1 MKRISVKKEEMRT
14 GKKATDSA
22 NELFRMQFIGYLEVL
37 SADRDYFECCESYVG
52 LEIERMKLQ
61 ADLYRALGGGG
72 FTQPEPSTAL

>member
-1 MKRISVKKEEMRT
+1 
-14 GKKATDSA
+14 
-22 NELFRMQFIGYLEVL
+22 MQFIGYLEVL